1 MLVNAAFKILLRL
14 FLHVTYFIKTVETI
28 GFVTELD
35 LAVHLVVE
43 GTHHDSV
50 ETVLRMVASYCLP
63 IVESELFVAD
73 LGDIDRCHGEL
84 NSAFIM
90 S

>member
-14 FLHVTYFIKTVETI
+14 FLHITDFVKTIEAI

-43 GTHHDSV
+43 GTHHDPV

-73 LGDIDRCHGEL
+73 LGDVD
-84 NSAFIM
+84 
-90 S
+90 

>member
-1 MLVNAAFKILLRL
+1 MLINVPFKILLRP
-14 FLHVTYFIKTVETI
+14 FLHITDFVKTIEVI
-28 GFVTELD
+28 GFVTELN

-43 GTHHDSV
+43 GTHHDPV
-50 ETVLRMVASYCLP
+50 KTVLRMVANYCLS

-73 LGDIDRCHGEL
+73 LGDIDRCHGKL
-84 NSAFIM
+84 DSAFIM